1 MKLALVITVAV
12 IAFVVWAPSPDSMAS
27 DGHSISS
34 VNGSVRAAAGQTY
47 DSVSTVNGD
56 VRVGSG
62 ATVDNARAVNGDV
75 EIEQNARVGEANTVN
90 GGLRVGEDAAIEREA
105 STVNGS
111 IRLAKRARVGGDVH
125 TVSGEIELEGA
136 EVVGNLSTHNGDI
149 ELSDGAHVRG
159 GIVVKKNNRESKWGW
174 SENRPPKVR
183 ICSTCVVD
191 GELRFERPVAL
202 EVESGGKIG
211 KVVGETVSSR

>member
-1 MKLALVITVAV
+1 MKLALVITAAA
-12 IAFVVWAPSPDSMAS
+12 IAFIAWAPSHDSLAS

-34 VNGSVRAAAGQTY
+34 VNGSVRAAPGQTY
-47 DSVSTVNGD
+47 HSVSTVNGD

-62 ATVDNARAVNGDV
+62 ATVDSAHAVNGDV

-90 GGLRVGEDAAIEREA
+90 GGLRIAEDAAIEREA

-125 TVSGEIELEGA
+125 TVSGEIEIEGA
-136 EVVGNLSTHNGDI
+136 EVAGNLSTHNGDI

-159 GIVVKKNNRESKWGW
+159 GIVIKKNKESTWGW
-174 SENRPPKVR
+174 GNNRPPEVR

-202 EVESGGKIG
+202 KVEAGGKIG
-211 KVVGETVSSR
+211 KVIGETVKR

>member
-1 MKLALVITVAV
+1 MKLALVITVAI
-12 IAFVVWAPSPDSMAS
+12 IAFVAWAPSHESMAS

-62 ATVDNARAVNGDV
+62 ATVDHARAVNGDV
-75 EIEQNARVGEANTVN
+75 EIEQNARVGKANTVN
-90 GGLRVGEDAAIEREA
+90 GGLRVGEDAAIHREA

-125 TVSGEIELEGA
+125 TVSGEIELDGA
-136 EVVGNLSTHNGDI
+136 EVAGDLSTHNGDI

-159 GIVVKKNNRESKWGW
+159 GIIVKKNRGSTWGSSES
-174 SENRPPKVR
+174 RPPEVR

-202 EVESGGKIG
+202 KVETGGKIG